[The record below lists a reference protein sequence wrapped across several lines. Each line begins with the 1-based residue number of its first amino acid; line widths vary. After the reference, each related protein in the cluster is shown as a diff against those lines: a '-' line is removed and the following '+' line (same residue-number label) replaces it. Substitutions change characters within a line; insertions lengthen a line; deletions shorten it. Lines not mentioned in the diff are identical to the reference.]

1 MSAYSSR
8 NWNGCGCGNF
18 PAYGLHLYNSR
29 SHVSEGYWP
38 PFIPPLSSFV
48 KGEKDENCE
57 KEVSKA
63 GEECSETV

>member
-1 MSAYSSR
+1 MWCGTSSV
-8 NWNGCGCGNF
+8 
-18 PAYGLHLYNSR
+18 YGLYLYNSIG
-29 SHVSEGYWP
+29 HVSEGYP
-38 PFIPPLSSFV
+38 SFVPPLSLFI